1 MHQRDIEKEL
11 EAKHMM
17 VKRGGNTLRNE
28 ELIRQKFAISDFI
41 STLKQSVAMHQI
53 TNKRMPSQVLSD
65 DTQSA
70 FYMRELS
77 IMTPES
83 HAGMLSQS
91 D

>member
-11 EAKHMM
+11 EAKLMM

-53 TNKRMPSQVLSD
+53 TNKRLPSQVLSD

-77 IMTPES
+77 IMMPES
-83 HAGMLSQS
+83 HANMLSHS